1 MKNLFIAALLLVG
14 LSSFAQD
21 RKERPS
27 REGMEKFT
35 PEQKKQLMVKKMT
48 LDLDLNSKQ
57 QEQVGQIIM
66 EQSAK
71 REAMK
76 ANQKANQEKPSSD
89 ERFAMKNKMLD
100 EQIAMKAKMKS
111 ILSAEQFAK
120 WETMKEK
127 HEGRRGEMREHRR
140 DSGKGEPKDG
150 RK

>member
-27 REGMEKFT
+27 REQMEKFT
-35 PEQKKQLMVKKMT
+35 PEQRNQLMVKKMT

-57 QEQVGQIIM
+57 QEQVAQIIK

-76 ANQKANQEKPSSD
+76 ANQEKPSSD
-89 ERFAMKNKMLD
+89 EHFAMKNKMLD

-111 ILSAEQFAK
+111 VLSAEQFAK

-127 HEGRRGEMREHRR
+127 HEGRRGEIREHRR
-140 DSGKGEPKDG
+140 GGEKGEPKDD

>member
-27 REGMEKFT
+27 REQMEKFT
-35 PEQKKQLMVKKMT
+35 PEQRNQLMVKKMT

-57 QEQVGQIIM
+57 QEQVAQIIK

-89 ERFAMKNKMLD
+89 EHFAMKNKMLD

-127 HEGRRGEMREHRR
+127 HEGRRGDMREHRR
-140 DSGKGEPKDG
+140 GEEKGEPKDD